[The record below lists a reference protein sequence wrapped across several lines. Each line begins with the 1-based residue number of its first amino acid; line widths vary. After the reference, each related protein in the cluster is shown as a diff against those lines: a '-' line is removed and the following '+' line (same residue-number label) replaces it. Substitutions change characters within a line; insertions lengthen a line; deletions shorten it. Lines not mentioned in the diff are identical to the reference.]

1 MPVTVV
7 VRSASAPSAGG
18 SARLPGDETGRS
30 PASKEEPSLTFD
42 GSRIVLGR
50 GSGSDVRLPDPSVS
64 SRHATIRAQG
74 NDYAIVDEGST
85 NGTWVGGV
93 RLLPQTPR
101 VVKTG
106 DLVRVGRVWLE
117 LSIGQKAATPDLGLA
132 TRDLAFALVQRA
144 MDAVGDDTVAKV
156 RVAEGPD
163 IGEEL
168 RLMEEGRAYVIGRAE
183 TCDLPLADADSSR
196 EHAVVARRGGQ
207 ILLRDLD
214 SRNGVYLGDQRLA
227 PDRDV
232 VWRAPTMARIGL
244 TVLALD
250 EPVSIALAELEAA
263 EDEAMREDD
272 VPPLPA
278 SASAPAPPQS
288 STGRP
293 SRKVS
298 RAPTPA
304 DDAPPSQMSQ
314 VGAAPIAEVATD
326 TADMPRLARQ
336 KRGWTMT
343 DFLVVTLALAV
354 IGASIAG
361 LVWVLR

>member
-7 VRSASAPSAGG
+7 VRTASAPSSAG
-18 SARLPGDETGRS
+18 
-30 PASKEEPSLTFD
+30 ASGAAGAAAPSLTFD
-42 GSRIVLGR
+42 GARIVIGR

-64 SRHATIRAQG
+64 TRHATIRAAG

-93 RLLPQTPR
+93 RLLPQSPR
-101 VVKTG
+101 VVKSG

-117 LSIGQKAATPDLGLA
+117 LSIGQKAPTPDLGLA

-168 RLMEEGRAYVIGRAE
+168 RLTEEGRAYVLGRAE
-183 TCDLPLADADSSR
+183 TCDLPLADADASR

-207 ILLRDLD
+207 ILLRDLG
-214 SRNGVYLGDQRLA
+214 SRNGVYLGESKLA
-227 PDRDV
+227 PQRDV
-232 VWRAPTMARIGL
+232 VWRAPLMARIGI

-250 EPVSIALAELEAA
+250 EPVSTALAELEAA
-263 EDEAMREDD
+263 ADEAMREEDIPAAPEPTPD
-272 VPPLPA
+272 PPPLAAHAPA
-278 SASAPAPPQS
+278 STGNAGGPSGPVSSGPGSAARS
-288 STGRP
+288 M
-293 SRKVS
+293 
-298 RAPTPA
+298 A
-304 DDAPPSQMSQ
+304 
-314 VGAAPIAEVATD
+314 GAAPIAEIAAD
-326 TADMPRLARQ
+326 TSEMARIPQ
-336 KRGWTMT
+336 AKRGWTMT
-343 DFLVVTLALAV
+343 DFLVVTLALGV
-354 IGASIAG
+354 IAASVAG

>member
-7 VRSASAPSAGG
+7 VRTTSASSGQGAV
-18 SARLPGDETGRS
+18 
-30 PASKEEPSLTFD
+30 PALTFD
-42 GSRIVLGR
+42 GSRIVIGR

-64 SRHATIRAQG
+64 TRHATIRATG

-93 RLLPQTPR
+93 RLLPQSPR
-101 VVKTG
+101 IVKSG

-117 LSIGQKAATPDLGLA
+117 LSVGQKAPTPDLGLA

-168 RLMEEGRAYVIGRAE
+168 RLAEEGRAYVIGRAE
-183 TCDLPLADADSSR
+183 TCDLPLADADASR

-207 ILLRDLD
+207 ILLRDLS
-214 SRNGVYLGDQRLA
+214 SRNGVFIGESRLA
-227 PDRDV
+227 ADRDV
-232 VWRAPTMARIGL
+232 VWRAPAMARIGI

-250 EPVSIALAELEAA
+250 EPVSAALAELEAA
-263 EDEAMREDD
+263 ADEAMREEDIPPSPGPA
-272 VPPLPA
+272 VPERLPEPEPEPARASAPPA
-278 SASAPAPPQS
+278 SAGAPSLA
-288 STGRP
+288 
-293 SRKVS
+293 
-298 RAPTPA
+298 
-304 DDAPPSQMSQ
+304 
-314 VGAAPIAEVATD
+314 GAAPIAEVAAD
-326 TADMPRLARQ
+326 TSQMTRVARP
-336 KRGWTMT
+336 KRGWSMT
-343 DFLVVTLALAV
+343 DVLVVTLALGV
-354 IGASIAG
+354 IAASIAG

>member
-7 VRSASAPSAGG
+7 VRTASGPSPQKGG
-18 SARLPGDETGRS
+18 TEA
-30 PASKEEPSLTFD
+30 PSLTFD
-42 GSRIVLGR
+42 GARIVIGR
-50 GSGSDVRLPDPSVS
+50 GSGSDVRLPDPSIS
-64 SRHATIRAQG
+64 TRHATIRAQG
-74 NDYAIVDEGST
+74 TDYAIVDEGST

-93 RLLPQTPR
+93 KLQPQSPR
-101 VVKTG
+101 IVRSG
-106 DLVRVGRVWLE
+106 DLVRVGKVWLE
-117 LSIGQKAATPDLGLA
+117 LTIGQRPATPDLGLA

-168 RLMEEGRAYVIGRAE
+168 RLGEEGRAYVIGRAE

-207 ILLRDLD
+207 VLLRDLG
-214 SRNGVYLGDQRLA
+214 SRNGVFLGDARLT

-232 VWRAPTMARIGL
+232 VWRAPTMARIGI

-250 EPVSIALAELEAA
+250 EPVSAALAELEAA
-263 EDEAMREDD
+263 ADEAMREE
-272 VPPLPA
+272 
-278 SASAPAPPQS
+278 
-288 STGRP
+288 
-293 SRKVS
+293 
-298 RAPTPA
+298 
-304 DDAPPSQMSQ
+304 DAPPAPGAVEEPPPVESGRKS
-314 VGAAPIAEVATD
+314 GRGIKGAGTETEEAPASRISHSPAAPIAELASD
-326 TADMPRLARQ
+326 TSAMPRGSSS

-343 DFLVVTLALAV
+343 DFLVVTLALGV

>member
-7 VRSASAPSAGG
+7 VRSASAPSSSAAGG
-18 SARLPGDETGRS
+18 GAASSA
-30 PASKEEPSLTFD
+30 APSLTFD
-42 GSRIVLGR
+42 GARIVIGR

-64 SRHATIRAQG
+64 TRHATIRAAG

-93 RLLPQTPR
+93 RLLPQSPR
-101 VVKTG
+101 VVKSG

-117 LSIGQKAATPDLGLA
+117 LSIGQKAPTPDLGLA

-168 RLMEEGRAYVIGRAE
+168 HLTEEGRAYVLGRAE
-183 TCDLPLADADSSR
+183 TCDLPLADPDASR

-207 ILLRDLD
+207 ILLRDLG
-214 SRNGVYLGDQRLA
+214 SRNGVYLGETRLT
-227 PDRDV
+227 PERDA
-232 VWRAPTMARIGL
+232 VWRAPTMARIGI

-250 EPVSIALAELEAA
+250 EPVSTALAELEAA
-263 EDEAMREDD
+263 ADEAMREEDI
-272 VPPLPA
+272 
-278 SASAPAPPQS
+278 PAPP
-288 STGRP
+288 
-293 SRKVS
+293 
-298 RAPTPA
+298 APTPA
-304 DDAPPSQMSQ
+304 PAPIAEIDAGASPASSSSAASGPASVAST
-314 VGAAPIAEVATD
+314 GAAPIAEIAAD
-326 TADMPRLARQ
+326 TSEMARIPRT
-336 KRGWTMT
+336 KRGWSMT
-343 DFLVVTLALAV
+343 DLLVVTLALGV
-354 IGASIAG
+354 IAASLAG

>member
-1 MPVTVV
+1 MPVTIV
-7 VRSASAPSAGG
+7 VRSASAPSPRG
-18 SARLPGDETGRS
+18 SGS
-30 PASKEEPSLTFD
+30 SKGQEEEPSLTFD

-64 SRHATIRAQG
+64 TRHATIRAQG

-93 RLLPQTPR
+93 RLPPQTPR
-101 VVKTG
+101 LVKTG
-106 DLVRVGRVWLE
+106 DMVRVGRVWLE
-117 LSIGQKAATPDLGLA
+117 LSIGQKAATADLGLA

-168 RLMEEGRAYVIGRAE
+168 RLVEEGRAYVIGRAE

-207 ILLRDLD
+207 ILLRDLG
-214 SRNGVYLGDQRLA
+214 SRNGVFLGEQRLTA
-227 PDRDV
+227 DRDV
-232 VWRAPTMARIGL
+232 VWRAPTMARIGI

-250 EPVSIALAELEAA
+250 EPVSVALAELEAA
-263 EDEAMREDD
+263 EDEAMGDGD
-272 VPPLPA
+272 IPPLPMSTPPSPPP
-278 SASAPAPPQS
+278 SAGPS
-288 STGRP
+288 S
-293 SRKVS
+293 KVP
-298 RAPTPA
+298 RTPTPA
-304 DDAPPSQMSQ
+304 EDGPPSQM
-314 VGAAPIAEVATD
+314 VPAAAAPIAEIAEK
-326 TADMPRLARQ
+326 TADMPRVSRH

-343 DFLVVTLALAV
+343 DFLVVTLALGV

>member
-7 VRSASAPSAGG
+7 VRSASAPSAQG
-18 SARLPGDETGRS
+18 SATSRGE
-30 PASKEEPSLTFD
+30 EEPSLTFD
-42 GSRIVLGR
+42 GARIVLGR

-74 NDYAIVDEGST
+74 GDYAIVDEGST

-93 RLLPQTPR
+93 KLSPQSPR

-106 DLVRVGRVWLE
+106 DLVRMGRVWLE
-117 LSIGQKAATPDLGLA
+117 LSIGKKAATPDLGLA

-168 RLMEEGRAYVIGRAE
+168 RLVEEGRAYVIGRAE

-214 SRNGVYLGDQRLA
+214 SRNGVFLGDQRLT

-232 VWRAPTMARIGL
+232 VWRAPMMARIGL

-250 EPVSIALAELEAA
+250 EPVSTALAELEAA

-272 VPPLPA
+272 VPPVPP
-278 SASAPAPPQS
+278 SASAPAPGPS
-288 STGRP
+288 SAAP
-293 SRKVS
+293 SASSKVS

-304 DDAPPSQMSQ
+304 DDPPPSQMSHG
-314 VGAAPIAEVATD
+314 GAAPIAEVAAD
-326 TADMPRLARQ
+326 TADMPRLPRQ
-336 KRGWTMT
+336 KKGWTMT

>member
-1 MPVTVV
+1 MPVTIV
-7 VRSASAPSAGG
+7 VRSASAPSPRVSGAPSTG
-18 SARLPGDETGRS
+18 S
-30 PASKEEPSLTFD
+30 SKGQEEEPSLTFD
-42 GSRIVLGR
+42 GSRIVIGR

-64 SRHATIRAQG
+64 TRHATVRAQG

-101 VVKTG
+101 LVRTG

-168 RLMEEGRAYVIGRAE
+168 RLVEEGRAYVIGRAE

-214 SRNGVYLGDQRLA
+214 SRNGVFLGDQRLT

-244 TVLALD
+244 TVLALE
-250 EPVSIALAELEAA
+250 EPVSLALAELEAA
-263 EDEAMREDD
+263 EDEAMRDDD
-272 VPPLPA
+272 VPALPV
-278 SASAPAPPQS
+278 SAPPPAPPS
-288 STGRP
+288 ASP
-293 SRKVS
+293 ASKVP
-298 RAPTPA
+298 RTPTPA
-304 DDAPPSQMSQ
+304 DETPPSQMAPAA
-314 VGAAPIAEVATD
+314 AAPIAEIAAN
-326 TADMPRLARQ
+326 TAAMPRGSSQ
-336 KRGWTMT
+336 KRGWTVT
-343 DFLVVTLALAV
+343 DFLVVTLALGV

>member
-1 MPVTVV
+1 MPITVA
-7 VRSASAPSAGG
+7 VRSASAPTPGG
-18 SARLPGDETGRS
+18 SRS
-30 PASKEEPSLTFD
+30 KGQEEEPSLTFD

-50 GSGSDVRLPDPSVS
+50 GAGSDVRLPDPSVS
-64 SRHATIRAQG
+64 ARHATIRALG

-93 RLLPQTPR
+93 RLQPHSPR

-106 DLVRVGRVWLE
+106 DLVRMGRVWLE
-117 LSIGQKAATPDLGLA
+117 LSMGKKAPTPDLGLA

-168 RLMEEGRAYVIGRAE
+168 LLLEEGRAYVIGRAE
-183 TCDLPLADADSSR
+183 TCDLPLADVDSSR

-214 SRNGVYLGDQRLA
+214 SRNGVFLGELRLT

-250 EPVSIALAELEAA
+250 EPVSNALADLEAA
-263 EDEAMREDD
+263 EDEAMRDDD

-278 SASAPAPPQS
+278 SLGAPSALPSAGT
-288 STGRP
+288 STG
-293 SRKVS
+293 SSKVPHT
-298 RAPTPA
+298 PTPA
-304 DDAPPSQMSQ
+304 DDAPSSQMSQ
-314 VGAAPIAEVATD
+314 GGAAPTVEVAAD
-326 TADMPRLARQ
+326 TADMPRVSRR

-343 DFLVVTLALAV
+343 DFLVATLAIAV